1 MNKQDTAEM
10 LAYLAAAYPNANIT
24 RETAQIYHD
33 VLGNIHRD
41 LVMDACRT
49 LVREN
54 PFFPSSAEILRK
66 VGNMQ
71 GMLSPL
77 AGVAWETV
85 QNEIRRVGH
94 IAAPEFMDDTVEAAV
109 KAIGWRELCLADNQG
124 VVRSNFFKIYA
135 EIAQQKDRARL
146 EELSQMRPQLGS
158 GEKPELE
165 SADTEG

>member
-10 LAYLAAAYPNANIT
+10 LAYLAAAYPTAHIT

-41 LVMDACRT
+41 LVMDACRN

-54 PFFPSSAEILRK
+54 AFFPSSAEILRK

-94 IAAPEFMDDTVEAAV
+94 ITQPEFMDDTVAAAV

-124 VVRSNFFKIYA
+124 VVRSNFLKVYA
-135 EIAQQKDRARL
+135 ELAQQHDKARL
-146 EELSQMRPQLGS
+146 ERLSEMRPEIGA
-158 GEKPELE
+158 GGGGELE
-165 SADTEG
+165 EAAEE